1 MYRSPS
7 SSSSLSFSAP
17 NPFLSSADQQLIS
30 DRTFDPTRVY
40 RNEIAGGKMSETY
53 ESLVRNIFRP
63 EQSRQ
68 ESSVF
73 LPPSFAPPSAH
84 LSQQQFGKQYR
95 QNTVNGQQ
103 STLVGG
109 VPSPS
114 TNGRE
119 RPRISAA
126 AMKRI
131 EDQLGK
137 DVLDDSHDDELWKSP
152 LDEIY
157 AELGIDS
164 SSASSP
170 FAPAPFHSAL
180 SSAYTSPSSSDAS
193 RRRRPAPGLVS
204 EYSVYVPKCSAEYAQ
219 LANSSP
225 PAQPSYRSSTLGAYR
240 LGMPSS
246 MRSSSSAFDRSGRKS
261 DSQRTLVDF
270 KEFSSSSLSPS
281 MYRINGQNS
290 SYDSRIVG
298 TNFVQVSRPKDR
310 FLEKIDQTLAEVR
323 SSPRYTLT

>member
-1 MYRSPS
+1 MTMMMLREEEKPPRGMVEEAKSKFEEKHLPKKKPPNGTRLMKTLAVQQVLFALLHQTALYCLNVSSPHRFFSSHPSKMYRSPS

-84 LSQQQFGKQYR
+84 LSQQQFGKHR

-103 STLVGG
+103 STLGG

-131 EDQLGK
+131 EDRLGE
-137 DVLDDSHDDELWKSP
+137 DVLDDSLPKAITNFCSFGQMMTSCGSRRWMRFTPSWALTRPPP
-152 LDEIY
+152 L
-157 AELGIDS
+157 LR
-164 SSASSP
+164 
-170 FAPAPFHSAL
+170 
-180 SSAYTSPSSSDAS
+180 S
-193 RRRRPAPGLVS
+193 RRRPSIPRFPPLTLRPPPQTRRDVVAPRPASCPNIPS
-204 EYSVYVPKCSAEYAQ
+204 TCPSVPRNMPNWPTRRLRHNHRTAAQ
-219 LANSSP
+219 HWA
-225 PAQPSYRSSTLGAYR
+225 
-240 LGMPSS
+240 
-246 MRSSSSAFDRSGRKS
+246 
-261 DSQRTLVDF
+261 
-270 KEFSSSSLSPS
+270 
-281 MYRINGQNS
+281 RI
-290 SYDSRIVG
+290 
-298 TNFVQVSRPKDR
+298 
-310 FLEKIDQTLAEVR
+310 A
-323 SSPRYTLT
+323 